1 MFFSHDATRQAQLSV
16 PDVVLSMI
24 VGEKRVAVARLPAH
38 QLMYSSR
45 DEMFVGRHCGLD
57 MTVALR
63 VLASIPPP
71 SSPVPV
77 AFPLLVIVSSRV
89 QCTCAQ
95 PILHEREWSQ
105 LQQKL
110 EQEMRVSYKLAGA
123 RPAAQVTLRMWL
135 GRSSDDFGIDHMFDD
150 KDCEI
155 AAFAE
160 IVRLYSTVLV
170 HNCTAFLYYCS
181 PFLFIRIRST
191 SSRS

>member
-1 MFFSHDATRQAQLSV
+1 MHSRPAPALVQPSPAQSQSHLHCQCAC
-16 PDVVLSMI
+16 
-24 VGEKRVAVARLPAH
+24 RV
-38 QLMYSSR
+38 
-45 DEMFVGRHCGLD
+45 E
-57 MTVALR
+57 
-63 VLASIPPP
+63 
-71 SSPVPV
+71 
-77 AFPLLVIVSSRV
+77 
-89 QCTCAQ
+89 CTCAQ

-110 EQEMRVSYKLAGA
+110 EQETRVGYKLAGA

-160 IVRLYSTVLV
+160 IVRLYSTLLYSILV
-170 HNCTAFLYYCS
+170 ILQSNSYS
-181 PFLFIRIRST
+181 IRIRIRST